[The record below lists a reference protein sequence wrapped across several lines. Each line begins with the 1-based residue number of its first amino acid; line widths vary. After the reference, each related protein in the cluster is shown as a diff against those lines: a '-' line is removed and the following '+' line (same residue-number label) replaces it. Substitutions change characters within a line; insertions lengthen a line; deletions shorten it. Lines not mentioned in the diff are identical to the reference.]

1 MTAENAVAG
10 RIKHLPYQ
18 VDPANDRYAYY
29 ENLWKKV
36 GLDLLKKHV
45 DVRGLSLLDYG
56 CGRGESLEIFGA
68 AGMNTTGAD
77 TDPECV
83 RLSSMKSRAVLLN
96 PSDPLAQ
103 FGEKSFDVVCC
114 FHVLEHVP
122 APVET
127 LRALS
132 KIARSHLV
140 LAVPNLRNLFGM
152 FKREFNLAF
161 VNEGHLQS
169 WDHYHFL
176 NLAER
181 HCNLELVE
189 WASDATILSGVS
201 NFVVRV
207 FGQRAAIKLET
218 GLFKRLFPYHCIS
231 VLGLF
236 RPKAQQ

>member
-1 MTAENAVAG
+1 MTAENAAG

-18 VDPANDRYAYY
+18 IDPANNRYAYY
-29 ENLWKKV
+29 ENLWKQV

-45 DVRGLSLLDYG
+45 DVRGLTLLDYG
-56 CGRGESLEIFGA
+56 CGRGEALEIFGA
-68 AGMNTTGAD
+68 AGMKTTGAD

-83 RLSSMKSRAVLLN
+83 RLSAMKGDATLLDFK
-96 PSDPLAQ
+96 DPVGQ
-103 FGEKSFDVVCC
+103 FGEKSFDVVGC

-122 APVET
+122 TPIET

-132 KIARSHLV
+132 KIARSYV
-140 LAVPNLRNLFGM
+140 VVAVPNLRNLCGIA
-152 FKREFNLAF
+152 KRQFNLEY

-181 HCNLELVE
+181 HCNLELIE
-189 WASDATILSGVS
+189 WGSDATILAGVS

-218 GLFKRLFPYHCIS
+218 GLFKRIFPYHCVS

-236 RPKAQQ
+236 RPKA